1 MTGPDEEIPQMQW
14 AISAIMRANYLIY
27 FCIAI
32 VLVLL
37 AFASFYD
44 VALEFL
50 QAFEGGFVTTNGILQ
65 VLHALL
71 VTIIIIEILETV
83 TAYFRTN
90 QLQVRPI
97 LIAGL
102 TAMVRKVLVY
112 GLEPTDLIDVV
123 GTVAVIAVLTAA
135 MCRAVGIPARV
146 VSGLI
151 YAENLAGQKNVFG
164 GHAWAEAWVGGVWIG
179 LDATRSP
186 QGYGPGHITLSR
198 GNGNPA
204 DFLNLVNVLGG
215 FRIEKVTI
223 QPLPPAAEKTNGSGS
238 GKKS

>member
-1 MTGPDEEIPQMQW
+1 MMNGPDEEIPQMQW
-14 AISAIMRANYLIY
+14 AISAIMRVNYVIY

-37 AFASFYD
+37 AVVSFYD
-44 VALEFL
+44 VALQFL
-50 QAFEGGFVTTNGILQ
+50 QVFGGSSVTDGILR

-102 TAMVRKVLVY
+102 TAMVRKILVY

-123 GTVAVIAVLTAA
+123 GTVAVIAVLTVAI
-135 MCRAVGIPARV
+135 AV
-146 VSGLI
+146 
-151 YAENLAGQKNVFG
+151 
-164 GHAWAEAWVGGVWIG
+164 VGKE
-179 LDATRSP
+179 RS
-186 QGYGPGHITLSR
+186 
-198 GNGNPA
+198 
-204 DFLNLVNVLGG
+204 V
-215 FRIEKVTI
+215 
-223 QPLPPAAEKTNGSGS
+223 
-238 GKKS
+238 

>member
-32 VLVLL
+32 ILVLL

-50 QAFEGGFVTTNGILQ
+50 QAFEGGLVTTNGILQ

-135 MCRAVGIPARV
+135 IAV
-146 VSGLI
+146 
-151 YAENLAGQKNVFG
+151 
-164 GHAWAEAWVGGVWIG
+164 VGREQEV
-179 LDATRSP
+179 
-186 QGYGPGHITLSR
+186 
-198 GNGNPA
+198 
-204 DFLNLVNVLGG
+204 
-215 FRIEKVTI
+215 
-223 QPLPPAAEKTNGSGS
+223 
-238 GKKS
+238 

>member
-1 MTGPDEEIPQMQW
+1 MTRPDEEIPQMQW

-37 AFASFYD
+37 AVASFYD

-50 QAFEGGFVTTNGILQ
+50 QAFEGGLIATNGILQ

-71 VTIIIIEILETV
+71 VTIIILEILETV
-83 TAYFRTN
+83 TTYFRTN

-135 MCRAVGIPARV
+135 IAV
-146 VSGLI
+146 
-151 YAENLAGQKNVFG
+151 
-164 GHAWAEAWVGGVWIG
+164 VG
-179 LDATRSP
+179 RE
-186 QGYGPGHITLSR
+186 R
-198 GNGNPA
+198 
-204 DFLNLVNVLGG
+204 
-215 FRIEKVTI
+215 EM
-223 QPLPPAAEKTNGSGS
+223 
-238 GKKS
+238 

>member
-1 MTGPDEEIPQMQW
+1 MQW
-14 AISAIMRANYLIY
+14 AISAIMRVNYVIY

-37 AFASFYD
+37 AVVSFYD
-44 VALEFL
+44 VALQFL
-50 QAFEGGFVTTNGILQ
+50 QVFGGSSVTDGILR

-102 TAMVRKVLVY
+102 TAMVRKILVY

-123 GTVAVIAVLTAA
+123 GTVAVIAVLTVAI
-135 MCRAVGIPARV
+135 AV
-146 VSGLI
+146 
-151 YAENLAGQKNVFG
+151 
-164 GHAWAEAWVGGVWIG
+164 VGKE
-179 LDATRSP
+179 RS
-186 QGYGPGHITLSR
+186 
-198 GNGNPA
+198 
-204 DFLNLVNVLGG
+204 V
-215 FRIEKVTI
+215 
-223 QPLPPAAEKTNGSGS
+223 
-238 GKKS
+238 

>member
-1 MTGPDEEIPQMQW
+1 MIRFNCSDSDYSVMTGPDEEIPQMQW
-14 AISAIMRANYLIY
+14 AIGAIMRANYVIY

-37 AFASFYD
+37 AVASFYD

-50 QAFEGGFVTTNGILQ
+50 QAFDGGFVTTNGILQ

-135 MCRAVGIPARV
+135 IAVVGR
-146 VSGLI
+146 
-151 YAENLAGQKNVFG
+151 ER
-164 GHAWAEAWVGGVWIG
+164 EA
-179 LDATRSP
+179 
-186 QGYGPGHITLSR
+186 
-198 GNGNPA
+198 
-204 DFLNLVNVLGG
+204 
-215 FRIEKVTI
+215 
-223 QPLPPAAEKTNGSGS
+223 
-238 GKKS
+238 

>member
-1 MTGPDEEIPQMQW
+1 MTRPDEEIPQMQW
-14 AISAIMRANYLIY
+14 AISAIMRANYVIY

-37 AFASFYD
+37 AVASFYD

-50 QAFEGGFVTTNGILQ
+50 QAFEGGLIATNGILQ

-83 TAYFRTN
+83 TTYFRTN

-135 MCRAVGIPARV
+135 IAV
-146 VSGLI
+146 
-151 YAENLAGQKNVFG
+151 
-164 GHAWAEAWVGGVWIG
+164 VG
-179 LDATRSP
+179 RE
-186 QGYGPGHITLSR
+186 R
-198 GNGNPA
+198 
-204 DFLNLVNVLGG
+204 
-215 FRIEKVTI
+215 EM
-223 QPLPPAAEKTNGSGS
+223 
-238 GKKS
+238 

>member
-1 MTGPDEEIPQMQW
+1 MKGPDEDIPQMQW
-14 AISAIMRANYLIY
+14 AIGVIMRANYVIY

-37 AFASFYD
+37 AAASFYD

-50 QAFEGGFVTTNGILQ
+50 KAFEGGIITTYGILQ

-83 TAYFRTN
+83 TVYFQTN
-90 QLQVRPI
+90 QIQVRPI

-112 GLEPTDLIDVV
+112 GLEPTDLVDVI

-135 MCRAVGIPARV
+135 ILVVGKDRAV
-146 VSGLI
+146 
-151 YAENLAGQKNVFG
+151 
-164 GHAWAEAWVGGVWIG
+164 
-179 LDATRSP
+179 
-186 QGYGPGHITLSR
+186 
-198 GNGNPA
+198 
-204 DFLNLVNVLGG
+204 
-215 FRIEKVTI
+215 
-223 QPLPPAAEKTNGSGS
+223 
-238 GKKS
+238 